1 MVGVSCQIVDL
12 CSELITALA
21 ARLYCRNFFPE
32 RMTCADYLTAILCV
46 DADVTRYDPV
56 CGESLPK
63 EPDERNEGAL
73 RREPNFSRQ
82 TRLPFL
88 MRNFWLAIQTQGQRL
103 RLDCSGSHRGLVA
116 YALSCSSMAQ
126 VVWAAILRCGR
137 EN

>member
-63 EPDERNEGAL
+63 EPEERNEGAL

-88 MRNFWLAIQTQGQRL
+88 MRNFWLAIQTKGSDYDWTVPDRIGAWSLTRCRAPAWL
-103 RLDCSGSHRGLVA
+103 RW
-116 YALSCSSMAQ
+116 Y
-126 VVWAAILRCGR
+126 GR
-137 EN
+137 QY